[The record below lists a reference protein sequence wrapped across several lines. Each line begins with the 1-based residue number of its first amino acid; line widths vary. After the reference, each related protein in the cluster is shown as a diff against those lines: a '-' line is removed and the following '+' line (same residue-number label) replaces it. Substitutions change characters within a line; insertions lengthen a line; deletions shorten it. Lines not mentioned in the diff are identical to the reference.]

1 MLRKIKFWAISIILL
16 LTTLGVLFFN
26 LEFIQKKI
34 FDVKADLVG
43 SNRSVTFYSNIDATK
58 VIIIPARIHHI
69 KVLSTQTL
77 PIVKSKGI
85 VQLSTRILLAKASVC
100 ISNKTKV

>member
-1 MLRKIKFWAISIILL
+1 MLRKIKFWTISIILL

-58 VIIIPARIHHI
+58 VATYSDKDVRFEVTPTGAISVWLGSQNKKVHSNMNYIIEDI
-69 KVLSTQTL
+69 K
-77 PIVKSKGI
+77 
-85 VQLSTRILLAKASVC
+85 
-100 ISNKTKV
+100 